1 MATDD
6 CNTPSSVLVKAAATK
21 CTPQCK
27 GISGTIT
34 TLTTDSTYLDDE
46 VGIHIDVLVLD
57 FTRVNEEVDGSGDQS
72 WAVKKHG
79 FFEGRAGIFRHLF
92 GRVDFELAY
101 TLLISIWSSVSALSI
116 DV

>member
-1 MATDD
+1 MRDQHFDLFWATFAERTIKEMVSHLRKGSYGKGETYPVGHILHKATDD
-6 CNTPSSVLVKAAATK
+6 CNTPSSVPVKAAATK

-57 FTRVNEEVDGSGDQS
+57 FTRVDEKVDGSGDQS
-72 WAVKKHG
+72 
-79 FFEGRAGIFRHLF
+79 
-92 GRVDFELAY
+92 
-101 TLLISIWSSVSALSI
+101 
-116 DV
+116 

>member
-1 MATDD
+1 MRDQHFDLFWATAGGRTMKEMVSHLWEGWHGKGETYPVGHALHMATDD

-57 FTRVNEEVDGSGDQS
+57 FTRVDEEVDDFGDQS
-72 WAVKKHG
+72 
-79 FFEGRAGIFRHLF
+79 
-92 GRVDFELAY
+92 
-101 TLLISIWSSVSALSI
+101 
-116 DV
+116 

>member
-1 MATDD
+1 MKEMVSHLREGWPGKGETYPVGHALHKATDD
-6 CNTPSSVLVKAAATK
+6 CNTLFGVPVKSAATK

-57 FTRVNEEVDGSGDQS
+57 FTRVDEEVDGSGDQ
-72 WAVKKHG
+72 
-79 FFEGRAGIFRHLF
+79 R
-92 GRVDFELAY
+92 
-101 TLLISIWSSVSALSI
+101 
-116 DV
+116 